1 MSLNSTASTRT
12 NQEELAAYYQ
22 VLSKFRQVSGEMR
35 DLETKRK
42 NEHFLN
48 RKNQEKWEDLREE
61 SLKLGNKL
69 DEMESL
75 WDEQTFREQNHLTV

>member
-1 MSLNSTASTRT
+1 MSLNSTATTRT
-12 NQEELAAYYQ
+12 TPEELAAYYQ
-22 VLSKFRQVSGEMR
+22 VMSKFRQVRSEMI

-48 RKNQEKWEDLREE
+48 RKNQEKWECLLEE
-61 SLKLGNKL
+61 SLQIGDKL
-69 DEMESL
+69 DEMESG